1 MMSQYKKD
9 EVIYKIAQ
17 VIGIL
22 VGLLCLAKRVCRQNN
37 FKMDFK
43 EQK

>member
-17 VIGIL
+17 VVGIL
-22 VGLLCLAKRVCRQNN
+22 IALLCLASGC
-37 FKMDFK
+37 
-43 EQK
+43 